1 MKRQRHHGR
10 GQRQRPS
17 TGHSLPELLLVLLV
31 LVLLAGLATP
41 ALQTWMLD
49 LQLQTTLDELTRG
62 LALARSEALATGRV
76 VEFRYRPLPAGQRVT
91 INRSAILFSPSGNA
105 TPATLTLCDRR
116 RAGRSLIVARSGRV
130 RAASG
135 QCGFVLA
142 EVLAGLLLLAVGAL
156 ALAQAL
162 LQSRQTVANSTLQT
176 MALDALS
183 SANEGSRLLGN
194 HATFPAE
201 AEPLAATWRATYSGG
216 GSSPTPSLDYSPTL
230 ALSWQPLSSGNTA
243 AGASAGAN
251 TGVNNAA
258 SAGANNAAS
267 AMTSAGGWIVTAAT
281 GGLKLAME
289 SHP

>member
-1 MKRQRHHGR
+1 M
-10 GQRQRPS
+10 
-17 TGHSLPELLLVLLV
+17 VLLV

-162 LQSRQTVANSTLQT
+162 LQSRQTLANSTLQT
-176 MALDALS
+176 TALDALS

-201 AEPLAATWRATYSGG
+201 AESLAAAWRATYSGG

-230 ALSWQPLSSGNTA
+230 ALSWQPLSGGNTA
-243 AGASAGAN
+243 AGASLG
-251 TGVNNAA
+251 A
-258 SAGANNAAS
+258 SAGVNNAAS

>member
-1 MKRQRHHGR
+1 MKRQRRHGR
-10 GQRQRPS
+10 EQRQRPPA
-17 TGHSLPELLLVLLV
+17 GHSLPELLVVLLM

-41 ALQTWMLD
+41 ALQTWALD
-49 LQLQTTLDELTRG
+49 LQLQTTLDELKRG

-76 VEFRYRPLPAGQRVT
+76 VEFRYRPLPGGQRVT

-116 RAGRSLIVARSGRV
+116 RTGRSLIVARSGRV

-135 QCGFVLA
+135 QCGFALA

-156 ALAQAL
+156 ALAQSL

-176 MALDALS
+176 TVLDALS
-183 SANEGSRLLGN
+183 AATDGSRLLGN
-194 HATFPAE
+194 QATFPAE
-201 AEPLAATWRATYSGG
+201 AEPLAATWRTTYSGG
-216 GSSPTPSLDYSPTL
+216 GSSPTPSLDFSPTL
-230 ALSWQPLSSGNTA
+230 ALSWQPAPGNSA
-243 AGASAGAN
+243 DVVANAGAN
-251 TGVNNAA
+251 
-258 SAGANNAAS
+258 AGAS
-267 AMTSAGGWIVTAAT
+267 AMTSAGGWVVTAAT